1 MMENGKYDRKYFEIR
16 RKELEAPFE
25 EIKSDLQE
33 LSQHFYPRSVRFLA
47 NEVNQTNKKKNK
59 KIIDSTPVIA
69 LRNFSSG
76 MMSGATSPAQN
87 WFKFKIRNY
96 DMENDYEVKTW
107 CAQVEKITR
116 DAMYSTKT
124 YNKLPIVYKQLV
136 VFGFSAIA
144 LESDYDDLF
153 TCKVLPIGSYR
164 YAKNFKGEV
173 DTLVREFSETAKNL
187 VDEFGENNV
196 SDYVR
201 KMNEKN
207 PQGYVEVIHF
217 VMPNPNFDTT
227 KKWAKNKKFI
237 SVYYEKNAKGS
248 EFLSESGFDKFPYIV
263 FEAETNGE
271 DVYPSD
277 CPAINALPDLKQLN
291 TMIKEYAKA
300 IKKIVSP
307 PLKGPAKFKDR
318 TISTLPESYIEDVE
332 GDSQGVR
339 PVHEVNPR
347 ILELSQEIEK
357 MKSIIKEH
365 FYNDLFAMILNTAER
380 GRTATEVNEL
390 KEEKMVLLSPLL
402 EQIHTGLK
410 NFFEWLLNELAEVGA
425 LPIPP
430 EQIQGGEFEIEFVST
445 LAQAQKVQKIAG
457 MERFSTFTLNLA
469 NSLDP
474 TLRYKINGCKMVDDY
489 ADYANIDPSQINPTE
504 FVEQIRAQQQ
514 QKQEQQ
520 EQIAA
525 MQQGTE
531 MIKNIGGVDAI
542 GANLAARLG

>member
-1 MMENGKYDRKYFEIR
+1 MENKYDRKYFETR
-16 RKELEAPFE
+16 RKELDSPFN
-25 EIKSDLQE
+25 EIKGDLLE
-33 LSQHFYPRSVRFLA
+33 LSQYFYPRSTRFLA
-47 NEVNQTNKKKNK
+47 NEVNKTNRKKNT

-87 WFKFKIRNY
+87 WFKFKIKNY
-96 DMENDYEVKTW
+96 NMENDYEVKSW
-107 CAQVEKITR
+107 CSTIEKIAR
-116 DAMYSTKT
+116 DAMYSSKT
-124 YNKLPIVYKQLV
+124 YNKLPIVYKQLGT
-136 VFGFSAIA
+136 FGFSTLA

-153 TCKVLPIGSYR
+153 TCKVLPMGSYR
-164 YAKNFKGEV
+164 YAKDYKGEV
-173 DTLVREFSETAKNL
+173 DTLVREYSETAKNL
-187 VDEFGENNV
+187 VQQFGEENV
-196 SDYVR
+196 SDAV
-201 KMNEKN
+201 KMMNEKT
-207 PQGYVEVIHF
+207 PQQYVEVIHF
-217 VMPNPNFDTT
+217 VMPNPNYDTT
-227 KKWAKNKKFI
+227 KAWAKNKKFI
-237 SVYYEKNAKGS
+237 SVYYEKNSKQNK
-248 EFLSESGFDKFPYIV
+248 FLSESGFDRFPYIV

-332 GDSQGVR
+332 GDNQGVR

-347 ILELSQEIEK
+347 ILELSQEIATIKET
-357 MKSIIKEH
+357 IKEH

-402 EQIHTGLK
+402 EQIHSGLTR
-410 NFFEWLLNELAEVGA
+410 FFDWLIEELFAVDI
-425 LPIPP
+425 LPPPP

-445 LAQAQKVQKIAG
+445 LAQAQKVQKIAA
-457 MERFSTFTLNLA
+457 MERFSTFSLNLA
-469 NSLDP
+469 SALDP
-474 TLRYKINGCKMVDDY
+474 LIRFKVNGCKMVDDY
-489 ADYANIDPSQINPTE
+489 ADFANIDPSQVNPTE
-504 FVEQIRAQQQ
+504 YVEQMRAQQQ
-514 QKQEQQ
+514 QKEEQQ
-520 EQIAA
+520 EQLAA

-542 GANLAARLG
+542 GANLAARVGVG

>member
-1 MMENGKYDRKYFEIR
+1 MENGKYDRKYFEIR

-116 DAMYSTKT
+116 DAMYSSKT
-124 YNKLPIVYKQLV
+124 YNKLPIVYKQLG

-173 DTLVREFSETAKNL
+173 DILVREFSETAKNL

>member
-307 PLKGPAKFKDR
+307 PLKGPANFKDR

-489 ADYANIDPSQINPTE
+489 AEYANIDQSQINPTE
-504 FVEQIRAQQQ
+504 FV
-514 QKQEQQ
+514 
-520 EQIAA
+520 
-525 MQQGTE
+525 
-531 MIKNIGGVDAI
+531 
-542 GANLAARLG
+542 

>member
-1 MMENGKYDRKYFEIR
+1 MDKKYDRKFFETR
-16 RKELEAPFE
+16 RKELDTPFE

-33 LSQHFYPRSVRFLA
+33 LAQYFYPRSVRFLA
-47 NEVNQTNKKKNK
+47 NEVNKTNRKKNS
-59 KIIDSTPVIA
+59 KIIDSTPIIA

-96 DMENDYEVKTW
+96 NMENDYEVKSW
-107 CAQVEKITR
+107 CAAVEKITR
-116 DAMYSTKT
+116 DTLYSSKA
-124 YNKLPIVYKQLV
+124 YDKLPIVYKQLG
-136 VFGFSAIA
+136 VFAFSTLA
-144 LESDYDDLF
+144 LEADYDDLF

-173 DTLVREFSETAKNL
+173 DTLVREYSETAKNL
-187 VDEFGENNV
+187 VEQFGEENV
-196 SDYVR
+196 SEAV
-201 KMNEKN
+201 KTMNEKN
-207 PQGYVEVIHF
+207 PQQYVEVIHF
-217 VMPNPNFDTT
+217 VMPNPNYDTT
-227 KKWAKNKKFI
+227 KKWARNKKFI
-237 SVYYEKNAKGS
+237 SVYYEKSSKDGK
-248 EFLSESGFDKFPYIV
+248 FLSESGFDKFPYIV

-300 IKKIVSP
+300 VKKIVSP
-307 PLKGPAKFKDR
+307 PLKGPAKFKNR
-318 TISTLPESYIEDVE
+318 TISTLPESYVEDVE
-332 GDSQGVR
+332 GNDAGVR
-339 PVHEVNPR
+339 PIHEVNPR
-347 ILELSQEIEK
+347 ILELAQEITS
-357 MKSIIKEH
+357 MKSTIKEH

-390 KEEKMVLLSPLL
+390 KEEKMVLVSPLL
-402 EQIHTGLK
+402 EQIHSGLK
-410 NFFEWLLNELAEVGA
+410 KFFEWILEELIEVDV
-425 LPIPP
+425 LPEPP

-445 LAQAQKVQKIAG
+445 LAQAQKVQKIAA

-469 NSLDP
+469 KALDP
-474 TLRYKINGCKMVDDY
+474 MLRFKVNGCKLIDDY
-489 ADYANIDPSQINPTE
+489 GDFANIDPSQINPTE
-504 FVEQIRAQQQ
+504 YVEQLRAQQQ

-520 EQIAA
+520 EQLAA
-525 MQQGTE
+525 IQQGTE

>member
-1 MMENGKYDRKYFEIR
+1 MENGKYDRKYFEIR

-116 DAMYSTKT
+116 DAMYSSKT
-124 YNKLPIVYKQLV
+124 YNKLPIVYKQLG

-144 LESDYDDLF
+144 LESEYDDLF

>member
-1 MMENGKYDRKYFEIR
+1 MENVYDRKYFEMR
-16 RKELEAPFE
+16 RKELEAPFD

-33 LSQHFYPRSVRFLA
+33 LAQHFYPRSVRFLA

-59 KIIDSTPVIA
+59 KIVDSTPVIA

-96 DMENDYEVKTW
+96 NMENDYEVKTW

-116 DAMYSTKT
+116 DAMYSSKT
-124 YNKLPIVYKQLV
+124 YNKLPIVYKQLG
-136 VFGFSAIA
+136 VFGFSTIA

-153 TCKVLPIGSYR
+153 TCKILPIGSYR

-173 DTLVREFSETAKNL
+173 DTLVREFSETARNL
-187 VDEFGENNV
+187 VEQFGEENV
-196 SDYVR
+196 SELVKQMY
-201 KMNEKN
+201 KKN

-237 SVYYEKNAKGS
+237 SVYYEKNAKGT

-347 ILELSQEIEK
+347 ILELAQEIEK
-357 MKSIIKEH
+357 MKAIIKEH

-469 NSLDP
+469 NTLDP
-474 TLRYKINGCKMVDDY
+474 ALRYKINGCKMVDDY

-504 FVEQIRAQQQ
+504 YVEQIRAQQQ

>member
-1 MMENGKYDRKYFEIR
+1 MENGKYDRKYFEIR

-96 DMENDYEVKTW
+96 NMENDYEVKTW

-116 DAMYSTKT
+116 DAMYSSKT
-124 YNKLPIVYKQLV
+124 YNKLPIVYKQLG
-136 VFGFSAIA
+136 VFAFSAIA

>member
-1 MMENGKYDRKYFEIR
+1 MENGKYDRKYFEIR

-116 DAMYSTKT
+116 DAMYSSKT
-124 YNKLPIVYKQLV
+124 YNKLPIVYKQLG

>member
-1 MMENGKYDRKYFEIR
+1 MENGKYDRKYFEIR

-25 EIKSDLQE
+25 EIKSDLKE

-116 DAMYSTKT
+116 DAMYSSKT
-124 YNKLPIVYKQLV
+124 YNKLPIVYKQLG